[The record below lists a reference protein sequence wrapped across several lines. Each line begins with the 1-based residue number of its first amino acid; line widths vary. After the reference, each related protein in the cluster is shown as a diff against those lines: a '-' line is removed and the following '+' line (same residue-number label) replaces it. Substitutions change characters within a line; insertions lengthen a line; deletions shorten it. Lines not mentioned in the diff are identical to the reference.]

1 MGIELACK
9 CDRCN
14 KEIGLNNDITKQPDG
29 FAILGNIHSVNIKE
43 RNAVGGGFVGNNLG
57 GGDSPYGKLMNIS
70 YLCPD
75 CLLSALYLDS
85 TYKKALTR

>member
-1 MGIELACK
+1 MGIELTCK
-9 CDRCN
+9 CDRCK
-14 KEIGLNNDITKQPDG
+14 KEIGINRDSKNIPDG
-29 FAILGNIHSVNIKE
+29 FAILGNIHSVNIEE

-57 GGDSPYGKLMNIS
+57 DGDSPYGKVMSIS

-85 TYKKALTR
+85 TYKKVLTQ

>member
-1 MGIELACK
+1 MGIELTCK

-14 KEIGLNNDITKQPDG
+14 KEIGINRDIPDG
-29 FAILGNIHSVNIKE
+29 FAILGNIHSVNIE
-43 RNAVGGGFVGNNLG
+43 VRNAVGGRFVGNNLG
-57 GGDSPYGKLMNIS
+57 DGDSPYGKVMSIS

-85 TYKKALTR
+85 TYKKVLTQ